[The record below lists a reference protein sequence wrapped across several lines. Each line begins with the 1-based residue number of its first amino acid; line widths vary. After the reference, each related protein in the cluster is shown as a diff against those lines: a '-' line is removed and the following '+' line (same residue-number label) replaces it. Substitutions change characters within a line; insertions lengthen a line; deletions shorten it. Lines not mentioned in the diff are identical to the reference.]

1 MRQRPVP
8 KPGAPVP
15 RIAIRIMIDD
25 QSVVAMAREYKFIHD
40 LLASGEELPKPAW
53 LRAEEYDLV
62 RIERGADGYAVG
74 YELNPNKVRPVRGA
88 GTSNQATK

>member
-25 QSVVAMAREYKFIHD
+25 QSVVAMTREYKFIHD
-40 LLASGEELPKPAW
+40 LLASGEELPKCAW
-53 LRAEEYDLV
+53 HRAEEYGLL

-74 YELNPNKVRPVRGA
+74 YKPNPDKLRSIRVRP
-88 GTSNQATK
+88 Q